1 MCWILSYTSHR
12 SCAERGEAFF
22 MCNVIVRLWCVM
34 CALGPSVK
42 IIKRNTRYSR
52 SRPFSC
58 SVDVVMLKDVYGPVK
73 PLRFQGKWFRFIR
86 YRVHSNYKAI
96 YQAWEEL
103 QPQRQQLSCGVNK
116 VNLACCSGRLT
127 GRTKG
132 FHSFASLAYFVL
144 CCVYFLIWIRTFP
157 RQYTE

>member
-1 MCWILSYTSHR
+1 
-12 SCAERGEAFF
+12 
-22 MCNVIVRLWCVM
+22 M
-34 CALGPSVK
+34 CALGPSIK
-42 IIKRNTRYSR
+42 IIKRNTQDSR

-96 YQAWEEL
+96 YQAGEEL

-132 FHSFASLAYFVL
+132 LPQLCITRIFRIVL
-144 CCVYFLIWIRTFP
+144 CLFSHLNQNFSPSIHRIGFSHFRMDVFP
-157 RQYTE
+157 SDTQR